1 MIGASLQQDIR
12 ARSNTV
18 RFLAL
23 FLGLSLIAH
32 GLYYPRE
39 WLLLGFILSLYSLFK
54 RINRRGKYIAEQYLS
69 LSPTDAMLLG
79 LVFLSLLGLL
89 HPVKFLEGIF
99 EGLHWAVLWLCYRL
113 GTEIALN
120 DTAKKQLLNYV
131 EWLAIGVAFI
141 GWLPWVSKVGGR
153 LSSVFGYPN
162 AAAAFLGAVLLIS
175 QGKKPVVLFLFISLL
190 GTGSRAGVGL
200 FLLVFG
206 LQQILIWLKTASRNG
221 LIHNFKKL
229 GIVPRYFKEL
239 WIVVLGIAGIFFIPL
254 YYKSAWENLIAW
266 GFTSSSWQERIVY
279 FKDGIVLA
287 WNSGGLPQAGGW
299 WAFPTVQHFPYWTA
313 DPHSSFIHV
322 LLNQGVLGIIG
333 IGIWGIFSL
342 AALGKTWAKTNF
354 NIISSNELEK
364 LKVKFKVFS
373 ALMFLVMHSLLDA
386 DFSFGALGVLFW
398 LLVGTLHNS
407 KDSVRAQ
414 LLTRQKSVA
423 YLKTIGIVS
432 LNITLCLVLGGI
444 LLDPKLVERNQ
455 IWNLQAVECKE
466 SAPNTSIELWTTSLK
481 WDQTQVKIR
490 QELAEHLL
498 KQGKLDSGLDTIN
511 NLIYWQPFEIKA
523 YEWAQS
529 AVWAAAE
536 LNRDAQPEMSI
547 ILYHW
552 VENVPLTIERRA
564 ARLSSLDRKLW
575 PGHKDFLPTEH
586 IKLLA
591 DNARQRQLTQLLP
604 KHKL

>member
-18 RFLAL
+18 SFLAL

-32 GLYYPRE
+32 GLYYPQE
-39 WLLLGFILSLYSLFK
+39 WLLLGLILSLHNLFK
-54 RINRRGKYIAEQYLS
+54 RLNRKGKYIAQRYLS
-69 LSPTDAMLLG
+69 PNRTDAILLG
-79 LVFLSLLGLL
+79 LVLLSLLGLL

-113 GTEIALN
+113 GMRIALD
-120 DTAKKQLLNYV
+120 DTAKKHLLNYI
-131 EWLAIGVAFI
+131 EWLAVGVAFI

-162 AAAAFLGAVLLIS
+162 ATAAFLGAVLLMS
-175 QGKKPVVLFLFISLL
+175 QHKKPVVLFLFISLL

-206 LQQILIWLKTASRNG
+206 LQQILIRLKTLSRNG

-229 GIVPRYFKEL
+229 GIVHRYFKEL
-239 WIVVLGIAGIFFIPL
+239 WIVVLGIAGIFFVPL

-279 FKDGIVLA
+279 FKDGILLA
-287 WNSGGLPQAGGW
+287 WNTGGLPQAGGW

-333 IGIWGIFSL
+333 IGVWGMFSL
-342 AALGKTWAKTNF
+342 VSLCKTWVKSNF
-354 NIISSNELEK
+354 NTLSEIVLER
-364 LKVKFKVFS
+364 LIVKFKIVT
-373 ALMFLVMHSLLDA
+373 ALIFLVMHSLLDA

-407 KDSVRAQ
+407 KNSVRAQ
-414 LLTRQKSVA
+414 LLTQKKSVV

-432 LNITLCLVLGGI
+432 LRITLCLVFGGI
-444 LLDPKLVERNQ
+444 LLDPKLAERNQ
-455 IWNLQAVECKE
+455 IWNLQAVECKK
-466 SAPNTSIELWTTSLK
+466 SDPNTSIELWTTSLK

-498 KQGKLDSGLDTIN
+498 KQGDLDSGLDTIN
-511 NLIYWQPFEIKA
+511 SVISWQPFEIMA

-529 AVWAAAE
+529 VAWAAAE
-536 LNRDAQPEMSI
+536 LNREAQPEMSI
-547 ILYHW
+547 TLYRW
-552 VENVPLTIERRA
+552 VESVPLTIERRA
-564 ARLSSLDRKLW
+564 ARLSELDRKLW

-586 IKLLA
+586 IKMLA